1 MRMQNA
7 ANTYASVA
15 QAGLSGRDLEASLL
29 IRAAA
34 QLQAVVDGWEER
46 QGQLDEALT
55 YNRRLWSVLATAATE
70 EANPLPAKV
79 KEDFTL
85 LAAFVFKRTTDLM
98 VEPQPE
104 KVGSLININ
113 RNIAAGLREPARAA

>member
-1 MRMQNA
+1 MQNA
-7 ANTYASVA
+7 ANTYAAVA

-46 QGQLDEALT
+46 QGQLDDALT
-55 YNRRLWSVLATAATE
+55 YNRRLWSVLATSATDKS
-70 EANPLPAKV
+70 NPLPAKL
-79 KEDFTL
+79 KEEFTL
-85 LAAFVFKRTTDLM
+85 LATFVFKRTTDLM
-98 VEPQPE
+98 VEPEPG

-113 RNIAAGLREPARAA
+113 RNIAAGLRAPARAA

>member
-1 MRMQNA
+1 MKNA

-34 QLQAVVDGWEER
+34 QLQAVVDGWDER

-55 YNRRLWSVLATAATE
+55 YNRRLWSVLATSATDKT
-70 EANPLPAKV
+70 NPLPDKV
-79 KEDFTL
+79 KQEFTL
-85 LAAFVFKRTTDLM
+85 LATFVFKRTTELM
-98 VEPQPE
+98 VEPQSD

>member
-1 MRMQNA
+1 MQNA

-15 QAGLSGRDLEASLL
+15 QAGLSGRALEASLL

-55 YNRRLWSVLATAATE
+55 YNRRLWSVLATAATDE
-70 EANPLPAKV
+70 SNPLPPKV
-79 KEDFTL
+79 KEEFTL
-85 LAAFVFKRTTDLM
+85 LAAFVFKRTTDLLI
-98 VEPQPE
+98 EPLPE

-113 RNIAAGLREPARAA
+113 KNIAAGLREPARAA